1 MTRWLITPSTVRANL
16 RWLWRFQLE
25 RRIRR
30 PVCCSCSAPGADVYF
45 WRAWWCRRHPLMIP
59 GRAVGIRPHLR
70 RYTKRQAER
79 LFRVPD
85 ARASQ
90 LDFWKEPPP
99 PQSSEEIRAQLA
111 DAIQE
116 WRF

>member
-79 LFRVPD
+79 
-85 ARASQ
+85 
-90 LDFWKEPPP
+90 PP